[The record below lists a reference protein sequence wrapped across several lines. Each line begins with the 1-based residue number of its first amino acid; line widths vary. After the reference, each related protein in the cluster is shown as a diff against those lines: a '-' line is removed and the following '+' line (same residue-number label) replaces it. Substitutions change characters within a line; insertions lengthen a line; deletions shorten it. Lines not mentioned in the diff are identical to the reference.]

1 MSESKNR
8 KNDTIN
14 TINGIVNS
22 STIPFIGSEDLGDS
36 IKHIFQDENSIRS
49 YTIQKSTGHV
59 IGIENKPNMSK
70 GEQIIGKFNNENRTD
85 VDLIKEK
92 AIELVNLI
100 EEKGKDPRRKA
111 AAITQ
116 IESGVM
122 MGVKSLFE

>member
-1 MSESKNR
+1 M
-8 KNDTIN
+8 T
-14 TINGIVNS
+14 
-22 STIPFIGSEDLGDS
+22 
-36 IKHIFQDENSIRS
+36 
-49 YTIQKSTGHV
+49 
-59 IGIENKPNMSK
+59 K

-116 IESGVM
+116 IELGVM
-122 MGVKSLFE
+122 MAVKSLFN